1 MWKKFKVRKLSSIK
15 NISSLKQV
23 FTSALFLKIVVI
35 AASLVLIVMVWQ
47 WAWSF
52 AQSAWKSAAQFAT
65 NVASKQIWTPL
76 ETDEYWN
83 INILVSWYAWD
94 WERWAYLTDAILL
107 ASYNPRKE
115 VVTFLSIPRDLYVNY
130 NNGRSGK
137 INGLYRSAYLSYDP
151 DDDTRRSAE
160 SEGDD
165 NDETVDNDET
175 TTDDETDDN
184 TETDSVDPAWSDIAS
199 GTLSEEE
206 IRNRR
211 HQAWGA
217 RLAEKVSEI
226 TGVDIPY
233 FAVISFDGFVEFI
246 DEIGWVDIDVPY
258 SLYDN
263 EYPGPNDSYTV
274 FQVDQWRN
282 NFDWERALKYARSRK
297 STSDFSRALR
307 QQQIIEA
314 VLTRITAFENVRN
327 IMSIYDSLE
336 NAVKTNMQPKQL
348 LWSLQYLEEDR
359 HYFSFVYTAECNKS
373 VPDLAEPWCLLYY
386 GDRSAFWWMS
396 VLLPEGARPSNISY
410 YNKLQD
416 FAFRVVH
423 NQWYLKERAEIR
435 VLNGIDLP
443 AARAQWYNINGV
455 ATTLA
460 LDLIERG
467 FQIDRIT
474 NTDEPSPTTKIVIP
488 GDWRY
493 PNTVNTLW
501 AFVDY
506 SEIVVDP
513 AFGSWVSI
521 ILWDEYLSNL

>member
-130 NNGRSGK
+130 NNGQSGK

-151 DDDTRRSAE
+151 
-160 SEGDD
+160 
-165 NDETVDNDET
+165 
-175 TTDDETDDN
+175 
-184 TETDSVDPAWSDIAS
+184 AWSDIPS
-199 GTLSEEE
+199 DTLSEEE

-211 HQAWGA
+211 HQAWGEK
-217 RLAEKVSEI
+217 LAEKVSEI

-233 FAVISFDGFVEFI
+233 FAVISFDWFVEFI

-282 NFDWERALKYARSRK
+282 TFDWERALKYARSRK

-493 PNTVNTLW
+493 PDTVNTLW

-513 AFGSWVSI
+513 TFGSWVSI